1 MQPRTRQ
8 YIIFTTMLAMEV
20 SLYLSRAS
28 LSVAML
34 AFGVVTLVHKDI
46 GTHLRHFVRSPLLVG
61 LALLFAVPLAS
72 GLWSADQS
80 TWWDVLRVKL
90 PLLLFP
96 IAFAGPWQ
104 LTPKQWRYVGYAFLL
119 LLLVTSL
126 GSFVFYL
133 QNLQAIHEGYLK
145 AKVITTPL
153 QDDHVRYSWLLACGV
168 LLCLF
173 LLHKREEPKL
183 DVFFVLL
190 ALWFTVFLHVLAAR
204 TGVLALYAILLSYA
218 GWMALRRH
226 TRAGLIGLGALVV
239 LPLVAWLVL
248 PTFQN
253 RLSYFFY
260 DIAHVKQQTYLP
272 GSNDGNRARSLEA
285 GWSILKEHPFG
296 VGAGDVQQVAD
307 DWYATHIPGI
317 LPQDKI
323 YPSSEWLVYG
333 AMAGWPGVLV
343 FSAAM
348 VLPLFVRG
356 INYRFFWVLLNGIT
370 AFSFLFDVGLE
381 VQYGVFLYA
390 FLVLW
395 WWKWMKNRE
404 W

>member
-8 YIIFTTMLAMEV
+8 YFIFTTMLAMEV

-28 LSVAML
+28 LSVAMI
-34 AFGVVTLVHKDI
+34 AFGVATLAHKDI
-46 GTHLRHFVRSPLLVG
+46 GAHLRHFVRSPLLAG
-61 LALLFAVPLAS
+61 IALLFAVPLVS
-72 GLWSADQS
+72 GLWSSDTA

-96 IAFAGPWQ
+96 SAFTGPWQ

-126 GSFVFYL
+126 GSFVYYL
-133 QNLQAIHEGYLK
+133 QNLQAIHEGYLR

-153 QDDHVRYSWLLACGV
+153 HDDHVRFSWLLACGV

-183 DVFFVLL
+183 DIFFVLL
-190 ALWFTVFLHVLAAR
+190 GVWFIVFLHVLAAR

-226 TRAGLIGLGALVV
+226 ARAGLIGLGALVALPV
-239 LPLVAWLVL
+239 LAWLVL
-248 PTFQN
+248 PTFRN
-253 RLSYFFY
+253 RLAYFFY
-260 DIAHVKQQTYLP
+260 DIAHVQQQAYLP

-285 GWSILKEHPFG
+285 GWALLKDHPLG
-296 VGAGDVQQVAD
+296 VGAGDVQREAD
-307 DWYATHIPGI
+307 KWYTTHIPGI
-317 LPQDKI
+317 LPEDKI

-333 AMAGWPGVLV
+333 AMAGWPAVLV
-343 FSAAM
+343 FTVVM
-348 VLPLFVRG
+348 VLPLFVRHLK
-356 INYRFFWVLLNGIT
+356 YRLFWILLNGIT

-395 WWKWMKNRE
+395 LWKWMKE
-404 W
+404 F

>member
-8 YIIFTTMLAMEV
+8 YIIFATILAMEV
-20 SLYLSRAS
+20 SLYLSRGS
-28 LSVAML
+28 LSVAMIS
-34 AFGVVTLVHKDI
+34 FGVATLAHKDI

-61 LALLFAVPLAS
+61 LALLFAVPLVS
-72 GLWSADQS
+72 GLWSADQA

-104 LTPKQWRYVGYAFLL
+104 LSAKQWRYVGYAFLL
-119 LLLVTSL
+119 LLLLTSL
-126 GSFVFYL
+126 GSFVYYL
-133 QNLQAIHEGYLK
+133 QNLQAIHEGYLR

-168 LLCLF
+168 LLCL
-173 LLHKREEPKL
+173 LLLQKREEPKL

-190 ALWFTVFLHVLAAR
+190 GLWFTVFLHVLAAR

-218 GWMALRRH
+218 GWMALRKH

-239 LPLVAWLVL
+239 LPLLAWLVL

-260 DIAHVKQQTYLP
+260 DLAHVRKQAYLP

-285 GWSILKEHPFG
+285 GWAILKEHPMG
-296 VGAGDVQQVAD
+296 VGAGDVQAEAD
-307 DWYATHIPGI
+307 SWYATHVAGI

-333 AMAGWPGVLV
+333 AAAGWPGILV
-343 FSAAM
+343 FTAVM

-356 INYRFFWVLLNGIT
+356 IKYRLFWILLNGIT

-395 WWKWMKNRE
+395 WWKWLKQF
-404 W
+404 

>member
-218 GWMALRRH
+218 GWMALRKH

-333 AMAGWPGVLV
+333 AMAGWTGVLV

>member
-218 GWMALRRH
+218 GWMALRKH

-395 WWKWMKNRE
+395 WWKWMKNHE

>member
-218 GWMALRRH
+218 GWMALRKH